1 MSIHN
6 PSRLLN
12 KRNRLS
18 FRKKKKLINIITS
31 KYHIDRTIDGAIR
44 NNNMA
49 LAISLIDG
57 SFKVNYK
64 NKIN

>member
-18 FRKKKKLINIITS
+18 VRKKKKLISIITS

-44 NNNMA
+44 NNNIP
-49 LAISLIDG
+49 LAISLING